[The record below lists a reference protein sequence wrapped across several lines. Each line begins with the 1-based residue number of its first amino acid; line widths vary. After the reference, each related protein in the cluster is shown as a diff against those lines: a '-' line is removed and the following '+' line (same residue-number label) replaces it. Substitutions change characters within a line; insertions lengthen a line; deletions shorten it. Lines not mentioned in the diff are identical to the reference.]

1 MLKIW
6 LHFLNFLDFSYIHL
20 GSLSILK
27 FKENWPKSLEIFR
40 AQHPKTHTK
49 EPRNTTTFAFSHLV
63 TLWVLTFHYLYGLP
77 GIDSRYVRVAPCTSE
92 IQKLNLRI
100 QLRLPADV
108 VQILHIELLVH
119 FTLYTNME
127 HVLSRTVR
135 VLGHSTF
142 LEYKK
147 LKKFFS

>member
-40 AQHPKTHTK
+40 AQNPKTHTK

-92 IQKLNLRI
+92 IQKLNFRI
-100 QLRLPADV
+100 KLKLPADV
-108 VQILHIELLVH
+108 V
-119 FTLYTNME
+119 
-127 HVLSRTVR
+127 
-135 VLGHSTF
+135 
-142 LEYKK
+142 
-147 LKKFFS
+147 